1 MGGLSLW
8 HWLVVGIVILL
19 LFGKGRFSDM
29 MGDVAQGL
37 KSFKKGMTEE
47 DEDLPPRRLE
57 GATKTRTD
65 APIDSADV
73 RVEPVERD
81 LDREPRA

>member
-19 LFGKGRFSDM
+19 LFGRGRFSDM
-29 MGDVAQGL
+29 MGDVAKGI

-47 DEDLPPRRLE
+47 EEPPAPRRLTE
-57 GATKTRTD
+57 EKKLDASVDRSRTL
-65 APIDSADV
+65 
-73 RVEPVERD
+73 EEER
-81 LDREPRA
+81 REA